1 MSWILIMS
9 YQSSITKYLL
19 FFTLLLL
26 AFFIFNQSYDKNLI
40 SFTVKEDV
48 RDILRE
54 VVEQAQ
60 LTKQQKTKF
69 LYDNWFLEPAAS
81 PYNLSRQF
89 QSQKYFSQ
97 DKQDE
102 FVDKYF
108 QKLKNGIFLEVG
120 AADGV
125 TFPNTL
131 FLKRER
137 NWTGVLIEANRK
149 LYHSL
154 VTLKRKVYIINVCLS
169 LDDGINVVSFLPAEL
184 LGGVEKPLTAEKMM
198 DRVKH
203 DYPDIKAEEVLC
215 IPLYSILKAIS
226 MTHINFFSLDVKGAE
241 LAILRTI
248 PFYLVTIDL
257 FMIEYYVPSGA
268 AETQKRLKEFRDF
281 FNQRRIYK
289 EVYLGAGDV
298 AFARQWTEEYKC
310 LFVNVF
316 PFAWVSLM
324 VF

>member
-1 MSWILIMS
+1 MS

-19 FFTLLLL
+19 FFALLLL

-40 SFTVKEDV
+40 SFTVKQDV
-48 RDILRE
+48 RDTLRE

-120 AADGV
+120 AADRV
-125 TFPNTL
+125 TFTNTL
-131 FLKRER
+131 FLERER

-149 LYHSL
+149 LYNSL
-154 VTLKRKVYIINVCLS
+154 VRLRRKAYIINVCLS

-203 DYPDIKAEEVLC
+203 GHPDIKAEVVLC

-226 MTHINFFSLDVKGAE
+226 MTHINFFSLDVEGAE

-257 FMIEYYVPSGA
+257 FVIEYYVPSGA

-281 FNQRRIYK
+281 FNQTGIYK

-298 AFARQWTEEYKC
+298 AFGRQ
-310 LFVNVF
+310 
-316 PFAWVSLM
+316 
-324 VF
+324 

>member
-1 MSWILIMS
+1 MS

-19 FFTLLLL
+19 FFALLLL

-40 SFTVKEDV
+40 SFTVKQDV
-48 RDILRE
+48 RDTLRE

-125 TFPNTL
+125 TFSNTL
-131 FLKRER
+131 FLERER

-149 LYHSL
+149 LYNSL
-154 VTLKRKVYIINVCLS
+154 VTLRRKAYIINVCLS

-203 DYPDIKAEEVLC
+203 DHPDIKAEEVLC

-226 MTHINFFSLDVKGAE
+226 MTHINFFSLDVEGAE

-281 FNQRRIYK
+281 FNQTGIYK

-298 AFARQWTEEYKC
+298 AFARQ
-310 LFVNVF
+310 
-316 PFAWVSLM
+316 
-324 VF
+324 

>member
-1 MSWILIMS
+1 M
-9 YQSSITKYLL
+9 
-19 FFTLLLL
+19 
-26 AFFIFNQSYDKNLI
+26 
-40 SFTVKEDV
+40 
-48 RDILRE
+48 
-54 VVEQAQ
+54 EQAQ

-81 PYNLSRQF
+81 PYNLSKQF

-137 NWTGVLIEANRK
+137 NWTGVLIEDNRK

-154 VTLKRKVYIINVCLS
+154 VTLRRKAYIINVCLS

-226 MTHINFFSLDVKGAE
+226 MTHINFFSLDVEGAE
-241 LAILRTI
+241 LDILRTI
-248 PFYLVTIDL
+248 PFHLVTIDL

-298 AFARQWTEEYKC
+298 AFARQ
-310 LFVNVF
+310 
-316 PFAWVSLM
+316 
-324 VF
+324 

>member
-1 MSWILIMS
+1 MS

-125 TFPNTL
+125 TFSNTL
-131 FLKRER
+131 FLERER

-154 VTLKRKVYIINVCLS
+154 VTLRRKAYIINVCLS

-184 LGGVEKPLTAEKMM
+184 LGGVEKPLIAEKMM

-281 FNQRRIYK
+281 FNQTRIYK

-298 AFARQWTEEYKC
+298 AFARQ
-310 LFVNVF
+310 
-316 PFAWVSLM
+316 
-324 VF
+324 

>member
-1 MSWILIMS
+1 M
-9 YQSSITKYLL
+9 
-19 FFTLLLL
+19 
-26 AFFIFNQSYDKNLI
+26 
-40 SFTVKEDV
+40 
-48 RDILRE
+48 
-54 VVEQAQ
+54 EQAQ

-125 TFPNTL
+125 TFSNTL
-131 FLKRER
+131 FLERER

-154 VTLKRKVYIINVCLS
+154 VTLRRKAYIINVCLS

-226 MTHINFFSLDVKGAE
+226 MTHINFFSLDVEGAE
-241 LAILRTI
+241 LDILRTI
-248 PFYLVTIDL
+248 PFHLVTIDL

-268 AETQKRLKEFRDF
+268 AETQKRVKEFREF
-281 FNQRRIYK
+281 FNQIGIYK

-298 AFARQWTEEYKC
+298 AFARIQMFICKC
-310 LFVNVF
+310 FSIRLS
-316 PFAWVSLM
+316 VSYGILKALN
-324 VF
+324 

>member
-1 MSWILIMS
+1 MS

-102 FVDKYF
+102 FADKYF

-120 AADGV
+120 AADRV
-125 TFPNTL
+125 TFTNTL
-131 FLKRER
+131 FLERER

-149 LYHSL
+149 LYNSL
-154 VTLKRKVYIINVCLS
+154 VRLRRKAYIINVCLS

-203 DYPDIKAEEVLC
+203 GHPDIKAEVVLC

-226 MTHINFFSLDVKGAE
+226 MTHINFFSLDVEGAE

-257 FMIEYYVPSGA
+257 FVIEYYVPSGA

-281 FNQRRIYK
+281 FNQTGIYK

-298 AFARQWTEEYKC
+298 AFGRQ
-310 LFVNVF
+310 
-316 PFAWVSLM
+316 
-324 VF
+324 

>member
-1 MSWILIMS
+1 MS
-9 YQSSITKYLL
+9 YQSSISKYLL
-19 FFTLLLL
+19 FFALLLL

-40 SFTVKEDV
+40 SFTVKQDV
-48 RDILRE
+48 RDTLRE

-125 TFPNTL
+125 TFSNTL
-131 FLKRER
+131 FLERER

-149 LYHSL
+149 LYNSL
-154 VTLKRKVYIINVCLS
+154 VTLRRKAYIINVCLS

-203 DYPDIKAEEVLC
+203 DHPDIQAEEVLC

-226 MTHINFFSLDVKGAE
+226 MTHINFFSLDVEGAE

-281 FNQRRIYK
+281 FNQTGIYK

-298 AFARQWTEEYKC
+298 AFARQ
-310 LFVNVF
+310 
-316 PFAWVSLM
+316 
-324 VF
+324 

>member
-1 MSWILIMS
+1 MS

-19 FFTLLLL
+19 FFALLLL

-40 SFTVKEDV
+40 SFTVKQDV
-48 RDILRE
+48 RDTLRE

-120 AADGV
+120 AADRV
-125 TFPNTL
+125 TFTNTL
-131 FLKRER
+131 FLERER

-149 LYHSL
+149 LYNSL
-154 VTLKRKVYIINVCLS
+154 VRLRRKAYIINVCLS

-203 DYPDIKAEEVLC
+203 GHPDIKAEVVLC

-226 MTHINFFSLDVKGAE
+226 MTHINFFSLDVEGAE

-257 FMIEYYVPSGA
+257 FVIEYYVPSGA

-298 AFARQWTEEYKC
+298 AFARQ
-310 LFVNVF
+310 
-316 PFAWVSLM
+316 
-324 VF
+324 

>member
-1 MSWILIMS
+1 M
-9 YQSSITKYLL
+9 
-19 FFTLLLL
+19 
-26 AFFIFNQSYDKNLI
+26 
-40 SFTVKEDV
+40 
-48 RDILRE
+48 
-54 VVEQAQ
+54 EQAQ

-125 TFPNTL
+125 TFSNTL
-131 FLKRER
+131 FLERER

-149 LYHSL
+149 LYNSL
-154 VTLKRKVYIINVCLS
+154 VILRWKAYIINVCLS

-184 LGGVEKPLTAEKMM
+184 LGRVEKPLAAEKMM

-203 DYPDIKAEEVLC
+203 DYPDMKAEEVLC

-226 MTHINFFSLDVKGAE
+226 MTHINFFSLDVEGAE
-241 LAILRTI
+241 LDILRTI
-248 PFYLVTIDL
+248 PFHLVTIDL

-268 AETQKRLKEFRDF
+268 AETQKRVKEFREF
-281 FNQRRIYK
+281 FNQIGIYK

-298 AFARQWTEEYKC
+298 AFARQ
-310 LFVNVF
+310 
-316 PFAWVSLM
+316 
-324 VF
+324 